1 MQAIEFSTEIKP
13 NHTIEVPEAYAA
25 LLQAHQKVRIIILL
39 EEDEEQGLWNKMTTE
54 QFLEG
59 FAEEDSVYDKL

>member
-25 LLQAHQKVRIIILL
+25 LLQAQQKVRIIILL
-39 EEDEEQGLWNKMTTE
+39 EDEEQDLWNKMTTE
-54 QFLEG
+54 QFLAG

>member
-13 NHTIEVPEAYAA
+13 DYTIEVPEAYAA
-25 LLQAHQKVRIIILL
+25 LLQAQQKVRIIILL
-39 EEDEEQGLWNKMTTE
+39 EEDEEQDLWNKMTTE